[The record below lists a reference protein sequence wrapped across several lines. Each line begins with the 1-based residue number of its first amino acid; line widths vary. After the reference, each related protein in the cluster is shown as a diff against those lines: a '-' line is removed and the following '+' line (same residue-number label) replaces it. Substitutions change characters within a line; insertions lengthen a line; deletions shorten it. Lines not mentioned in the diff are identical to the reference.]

1 MASRKTRLIRRIV
14 LMLLFVGIVYG
25 GAIGFNRFVGSMIRK
40 AMASAPP
47 PTVSVSIAKAETH
60 TWHEQLHAV
69 ASLKA
74 VQGTTLTTQTAG
86 TVIGLHFHSGED
98 VKAGTL
104 LVQLND
110 NVARAQLAADKAKL
124 LNARQQ
130 LQRQRK
136 LYARQATSQS
146 QLQSAEAAFGEAQA
160 AVQADEAALTNLQV
174 RAPFTGHLGIRQVS
188 LGQYVSP
195 GTSVVDIH
203 QWKPLLVEFQIP
215 QRDQARIA
223 VGDDVHL
230 TVTGIEGHDFQGKI
244 TSLGSSLNNGTRS
257 LGVQATVPN
266 ADSLLR
272 PGMFGE
278 VTVQLAAQN
287 KVVAVPQTAISYSTY
302 GEYVYVIKH
311 SKNGT
316 VAEQR
321 VVQTGSRRNE
331 LVAVSEGLK
340 AGEEVVT
347 AGQVNLYS
355 GAHVKIKPPSKA
367 LSEAGAQQP
376 GS

>member
-14 LMLLFVGIVYG
+14 FMSLFVAVVYG
-25 GAIGFNRFVGSMIRK
+25 GPIGFNRYIGAIIRK

-47 PTVSVSIAKAETH
+47 PVVSVSTAKAQNR
-60 TWHEQLHAV
+60 TWHEELHAV
-69 ASLKA
+69 SSLKA

-110 NVARAQLAADKAKL
+110 NVARAQLVADKAKL
-124 LNARQQ
+124 LNAHQQ

-146 QLQSAEAAFGEAQA
+146 QLQEAEAAFAEAEA
-160 AVQADEAALTNLQV
+160 AVQADQAALTNLQV
-174 RAPFTGHLGIRQVS
+174 RAPFDGHLGIRQVS

-203 QWKPLLVEFQIP
+203 QWKPLLVDFQVP
-215 QRDQARIA
+215 QRDLARIA
-223 VGDDVHL
+223 VGDAVGL
-230 TVTGIEGHDFQGKI
+230 TVAGMKDRTFEGRI
-244 TSLGSSLNNGTRS
+244 TSLGSSLDNGTRS
-257 LGVQATVPN
+257 LGVEATVPN
-266 ADSLLR
+266 ADNRLR

-278 VTVQLAAQN
+278 VTVKLAAEN

-302 GEYVYVIKH
+302 GEYVYVITHTDK
-311 SKNGT
+311 G
-316 VAEQR
+316 VIAQQR
-321 VVQTGSRRNE
+321 VVRTGSRRNDM
-331 LVAVSEGLK
+331 VAVTHGVK
-340 AGEEVVT
+340 PGEEVVT

-355 GAHVKIKPPSKA
+355 GAHVKIQPPSKA
-367 LSEAGAQQP
+367 LREAGAQHA